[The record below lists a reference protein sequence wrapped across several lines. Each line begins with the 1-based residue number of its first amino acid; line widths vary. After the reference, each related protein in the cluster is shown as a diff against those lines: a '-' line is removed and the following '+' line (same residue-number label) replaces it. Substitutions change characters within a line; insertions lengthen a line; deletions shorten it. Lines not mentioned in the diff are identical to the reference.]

1 MNKFW
6 LCLLAFGLS
15 ACSPP
20 LAPAAKAAEPNIQNW
35 KTPNSMGCMMVRAC
49 KDQTE
54 LITSWKDLG
63 SGYDKH
69 EYELSTIFDAINKLG
84 IKVYLAGDKYFTS
97 KTRGLYNVKGNN
109 LFINRKYLDNNQL
122 IVEVI
127 RHEGWH
133 AVQDCMAGSVNNNM
147 TAIVWPKGKIPG
159 WVMEGAKNDYADAPV
174 SIPYEAEARWAAH
187 SNYETADGL
196 KTCADPTVKMWERY
210 PPIRS
215 TAAWLLKNGYL
226 R

>member
-1 MNKFW
+1 MNRFL
-6 LCLLAFGLS
+6 LCVLALGLS
-15 ACSPP
+15 ACTPP

-49 KDQTE
+49 KDKTE
-54 LITSWKDLG
+54 RITSWKDLG
-63 SGYDKH
+63 SGYEKYA
-69 EYELSTIFDAINKLG
+69 YELSTIFDASNKIG
-84 IKVYLAGDKYFTS
+84 IKVYLAADKYFTPQ
-97 KTRGLYNVKGNN
+97 TRGLYNVKGNN
-109 LFINRKYLDNNQL
+109 LFINRKYLDDNQMV
-122 IVEVI
+122 VEVI

-147 TAIVWPKGKIPG
+147 TAIVWPQEKIPG
-159 WVMEGAKNDYADAPV
+159 WVREGAKNDYAHAPV

-196 KTCADPTVKMWERY
+196 KTCADPTIKIWERY

-215 TAAWLLKNGYL
+215 TSEWLLKNGYL

>member
-1 MNKFW
+1 M
-6 LCLLAFGLS
+6 LALGLS
-15 ACSPP
+15 ACTPP
-20 LAPAAKAAEPNIQNW
+20 LAPAAKADEPNIQNW

-63 SGYDKH
+63 SGYNKY
-69 EYELSTIFDAINKLG
+69 EYELSTIFDAINKIG
-84 IKVYLAGDKYFTS
+84 IKVYLAADKYFTPN
-97 KTRGLYNVKGNN
+97 TRGLYNVKGNN
-109 LFINRKYLDNNQL
+109 LFINRKYLDDNQMV
-122 IVEVI
+122 VEVI

-147 TAIVWPKGKIPG
+147 TAIVWPQEKIPS
-159 WVMEGAKNDYADAPV
+159 WVREGAKSDYADAPV

-196 KTCADPTVKMWERY
+196 KTCANPTVKMWERY
-210 PPIRS
+210 PPTRS
-215 TAAWLLKNGYL
+215 TGAWLMKNGYL